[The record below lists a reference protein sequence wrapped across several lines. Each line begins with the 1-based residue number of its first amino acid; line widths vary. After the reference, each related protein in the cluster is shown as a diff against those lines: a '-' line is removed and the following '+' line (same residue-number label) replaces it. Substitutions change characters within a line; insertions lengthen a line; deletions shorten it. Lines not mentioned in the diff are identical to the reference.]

1 METFAVDGFPDAKL
15 MLALFTNVKNAA
27 DLKRKYLN
35 RIALLDAGLVLSV
48 FQLRVAAAMAVE
60 KEKAGKMKTRSLPS
74 EMVWSLSGSKNI
86 TGTLQTF
93 CVQASEVDDADLLV
107 AAIGIDEDDLRSV
120 LADIKGQPC
129 GLEKLGVGLHP
140 VDGGVGD
147 GQQQQQQQQQ
157 QRQGGDASKGRERL
171 KKLYKITEE
180 ELAVNNLEDCVVMRM
195 AVKDH

>member
-60 KEKAGKMKTRSLPS
+60 KEKAEKMKTRSLPS

-93 CVQASEVDDADLLV
+93 CVQEVDDADLLV
-107 AAIGIDEDDLRSV
+107 AAVGIDEDDLRSV

-129 GLEKLGVGLHP
+129 GLERLGEGLHP
-140 VDGGVGD
+140 MDGGFGD
-147 GQQQQQQQQQ
+147 GEQQQQQQQQQ
-157 QRQGGDASKGRERL
+157 QRQGG
-171 KKLYKITEE
+171 
-180 ELAVNNLEDCVVMRM
+180 
-195 AVKDH
+195 